1 MIAERVLMSYQ
12 DKIKIHCIR
21 PATVCGLSPRMRLD
35 VTVNNLTFQACKNK
49 IITVFGGKQIRP
61 NIHIKDLIRVY
72 KFFLKNKKFKSGF
85 YNAGFE
91 NLSILK
97 IAKKI
102 QKIIPSKIKVSKSN
116 DVRSYRQSSQKLL
129 TLGFKKKYSIDDAIN
144 EIFDAFTNKKLKE
157 NRSYYTVNWMKRLG
171 YIMGEKINLLE
182 KYPQSKRNISDR
194 GLKKTEKDREIA
206 RKFDKEFFDGERRH
220 GYGGYNYNPKFW
232 TNVVKTFQNYWNLDS
247 NSSILDIG
255 CGKGFMLYDLKKLI
269 KSNFLKGIDISQYAI
284 DNSLE
289 DIKPCLSV
297 ADAKKIPFPDNTFD
311 VVISINTIH
320 NLDKS
325 DCAKALKE
333 ISRVTKK
340 FSFITVDAY
349 RNEEEKKR
357 MFDWNLT
364 AKTIMSENEWEIFFK
379 ENNYNGDYYWFI
391 P

>member
-1 MIAERVLMSYQ
+1 M
-12 DKIKIHCIR
+12 
-21 PATVCGLSPRMRLD
+21 
-35 VTVNNLTFQACKNK
+35 
-49 IITVFGGKQIRP
+49 
-61 NIHIKDLIRVY
+61 
-72 KFFLKNKKFKSGF
+72 
-85 YNAGFE
+85 
-91 NLSILK
+91 
-97 IAKKI
+97 
-102 QKIIPSKIKVSKSN
+102 
-116 DVRSYRQSSQKLL
+116 
-129 TLGFKKKYSIDDAIN
+129 
-144 EIFDAFTNKKLKE
+144 
-157 NRSYYTVNWMKRLG
+157 
-171 YIMGEKINLLE
+171 
-182 KYPQSKRNISDR
+182 
-194 GLKKTEKDREIA
+194 KKTEKDRLIA
-206 RKFDKEFFDGERRH
+206 RKFDKEFFDGERRY

-269 KSNFLKGIDISQYAI
+269 KSDFLKGIDISQYAI

-289 DIKPCLSV
+289 DIKPFLSV
-297 ADAKKIPFPDNTFD
+297 ADAKKIPFPDNSFD